1 METIVGSLKA
11 FVRLCNKKD
20 FSHLPDRRHVGWN
33 LEWFGR
39 NSEEV
44 EVVGEDESEPV
55 KIYGTNRE
63 RAKSRHKSVTVQASN
78 DEGSDEEFSSS
89 EDSRVMILRQKRR
102 RRKGWKNSEESQGTE
117 QLLFV
122 IEL

>member
-1 METIVGSLKA
+1 MELIVGSLKA

-33 LEWFGR
+33 LEWFER

-44 EVVGEDESEPV
+44 EAVGEDESEPV
-55 KIYGTNRE
+55 KIYGNKRE
-63 RAKSRHKSVTVQASN
+63 RAKSRHNSVTVQASN

-89 EDSRVMILRQKRR
+89 EDSRVILRQKRR
-102 RRKGWKNSEESQGTE
+102 RRKGWKNSEESHGTE
-117 QLLFV
+117 QLIFV